1 MLYKSLKKVYK
12 LGIFKQ
18 FLFMTEQQ
26 AVRQREEPETKQATW
41 GEQCEP
47 VPLNNGSP
55 EELLPP
61 DGARRSIG
69 ILRRA
74 VLSLGEKIT

>member
-26 AVRQREEPETKQATW
+26 AERQREET
-41 GEQCEP
+41 
-47 VPLNNGSP
+47 
-55 EELLPP
+55 
-61 DGARRSIG
+61 
-69 ILRRA
+69 
-74 VLSLGEKIT
+74 